1 MKSNNRL
8 LREKC
13 QQLYDKG
20 VEDGREEMKKE
31 VRLYSKALFDA
42 LNREIEDRFKDP
54 TYNRHDLDILLA
66 EQTILIQ
73 LMAEIRRF

>member
-20 VEDGREEMKKE
+20 VYDGREEMKKE

>member
-1 MKSNNRL
+1 MKNNKIF
-8 LREKC
+8 REKC

-20 VEDGREEMKKE
+20 FEDGREEMKKE

>member
-1 MKSNNRL
+1 MKNNKIF
-8 LREKC
+8 REKC

-31 VRLYSKALFDA
+31 IKLHLKESFEA
-42 LNREIEDRFKDP
+42 LNREIACRFEDFKHNKHEIDV
-54 TYNRHDLDILLA
+54 LLA
-66 EQTILIQ
+66 EQTVLIQ

>member
-1 MKSNNRL
+1 
-8 LREKC
+8 
-13 QQLYDKG
+13 
-20 VEDGREEMKKE
+20 MKKE

-54 TYNRHDLDILLA
+54 TYNRHEIDILLA
-66 EQTILIQ
+66 EQTVLIQ